1 MTAHSRADSKVLNR
15 MSDQINYTDALSANL
30 INSDSETITKPGSKR
45 FSQAKDY
52 FVVACVLTVNNLVYN
67 TLFIILGAMATQR
80 GYDEK
85 QIGFLGS
92 AFLFGQLIANLSG
105 ALWVNKVDWR
115 LAVGGSGIA
124 CALFMAGA
132 AFVNYT
138 TLIGFYLLAGS
149 MTGVALSC
157 AFCHM
162 SGMQNPV
169 RAYSISLI
177 MQCLVAGAV
186 ILLLQSYI
194 LPKFGFIGLSY
205 TIAAT
210 FILAIFTAPWLPKG
224 IDEET
229 NKHQSASVEATPKTP
244 SQATAKGAHLI
255 SKDSILPML
264 GLVAIAVYFL
274 GQTSI
279 WAFIERIG
287 HTKGFDAN
295 SIGTMSAAVLI
306 LCSLGAWAA
315 SITGQRLGNIKP
327 LFIGTIG
334 FLVAI
339 IVLYYSDSRLG
350 YFLSFLLYA
359 SAWNYVLPYQLLMV
373 SQGHKNSV
381 YASII
386 PAFQSVGASA
396 GPAVVGLLVVGGNS
410 YVPAYLLAISTA
422 IFSLVI
428 FLVVHFKSKK

>member
-1 MTAHSRADSKVLNR
+1 MAAHSRADFKVLNR
-15 MSDQINYTDALSANL
+15 MSDQTNCTDALTATLVNAYA
-30 INSDSETITKPGSKR
+30 EPTIKPTAKR
-45 FSQAKDY
+45 FGQARDY
-52 FVVACVLTVNNLVYN
+52 FVVASVLTVNNLVYN

-92 AFLFGQLIANLSG
+92 AFLLGQLISNLSG

-115 LAVGGSGIA
+115 VAVGGSGIA

-132 AFVNYT
+132 AFVSYT

-149 MTGVALSC
+149 MTGIALSC

-177 MQCLVAGAV
+177 MQCLVAGGV

-210 FILAIFTAPWLPKG
+210 FALAIFTAPCLPKG
-224 IDEET
+224 FAGQASNNQLRNADAIL
-229 NKHQSASVEATPKTP
+229 KSAPKGTGQGVP
-244 SQATAKGAHLI
+244 LL
-255 SKDSILPML
+255 SKDAILPML

-287 HTKGFDAN
+287 NTKGFDAS

-315 SITGQRLGNIKP
+315 SITGQRLGHIKP

-339 IVLYYSDSRLG
+339 VILYYSDSRLG

-373 SQGHKNSV
+373 SQGEKNSV

-396 GPAVVGLLVVGGNS
+396 GPAIVGLLVVGGNS
-410 YVPAYLLAISTA
+410 YTPAYLLAISTA

-428 FLVVHFKSKK
+428 FLVVHLKSKK

>member
-1 MTAHSRADSKVLNR
+1 MTAHSRADFKVLNR
-15 MSDQINYTDALSANL
+15 MSDQINCPDALAASL
-30 INSDSETITKPGSKR
+30 INSDVVTLTKPQVRR
-45 FSQAKDY
+45 FGQAIDY
-52 FVVACVLTVNNLVYN
+52 FVVASVLTVNNLVYN
-67 TLFIILGAMATQR
+67 TLFIILGALATQR

-115 LAVGGSGIA
+115 LAVGGSGVA

-186 ILLLQSYI
+186 ILILQSFI
-194 LPKFGFIGLSY
+194 LPRFGFAGLSY

-210 FILAIFTAPWLPKG
+210 FALAIFSAPWLPKSAEG
-224 IDEET
+224 DRAK
-229 NKHQSASVEATPKTP
+229 KHLATADTKLESTPKA
-244 SQATAKGAHLI
+244 ATKAIRLL

-264 GLVAIAVYFL
+264 GLLAIAVYFL

-287 HTKGFDAN
+287 NTKGFDAS
-295 SIGTMSAAVLI
+295 SIGSMSAAVLI

-339 IVLYYSDSRLG
+339 IVLYYSNSRLG

-373 SQGHKNSV
+373 SQGEKNSV

-422 IFSLVI
+422 IFSLAI

>member
-1 MTAHSRADSKVLNR
+1 MTAHSRADFKVLNR
-15 MSDQINYTDALSANL
+15 MSDQINCPDTLAASL
-30 INSDSETITKPGSKR
+30 INSDAETHTKPQARR
-45 FSQAKDY
+45 FGQAIDY
-52 FVVACVLTVNNLVYN
+52 FVVASVLTVNNLVYN
-67 TLFIILGAMATQR
+67 TLFIILGALATQR
-80 GYDEK
+80 EYDEK

-115 LAVGGSGIA
+115 LAVGGSGVA

-186 ILLLQSYI
+186 ILILQSYI
-194 LPKFGFIGLSY
+194 LPRFGFAGLSY

-210 FILAIFTAPWLPKG
+210 FALAIFSAPWLPKG
-224 IDEET
+224 VEGDT
-229 NKHQSASVEATPKTP
+229 AKKHLATADARLESTPK
-244 SQATAKGAHLI
+244 ATTKAIRLL

-264 GLVAIAVYFL
+264 GLLAIAVYFL

-287 HTKGFDAN
+287 NTKGFDAS
-295 SIGTMSAAVLI
+295 SIGSMSAAVLI

-373 SQGHKNSV
+373 SQGEKNSV

-422 IFSLVI
+422 IFSLAI
-428 FLVVHFKSKK
+428 FLVVHFKAKK